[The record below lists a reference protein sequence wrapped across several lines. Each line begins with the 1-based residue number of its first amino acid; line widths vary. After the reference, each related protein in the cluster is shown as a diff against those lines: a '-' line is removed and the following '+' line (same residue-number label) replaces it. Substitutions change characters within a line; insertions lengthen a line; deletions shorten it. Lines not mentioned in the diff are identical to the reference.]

1 MAQELKDYNIMDIE
15 AMDDDRLEK
24 SSMGKI
30 FVTRVYIK
38 DEVDAVLAAKDAEIE
53 RLKSMVYTD
62 NSGVIDKLNGY
73 LSDAHKQIKKLKMD
87 LEFLRNTK
95 SSCPDCA
102 KCAQGNAEILDRELD
117 ALKMQLREKDGIIAQ
132 LRARYE

>member
-1 MAQELKDYNIMDIE
+1 MAHELKDYDIMDIE
-15 AMDDDRLEK
+15 AMDDERLEK
-24 SSMGKI
+24 SSTGKI

-38 DEVDAVLAAKDAEIE
+38 DEVDTVLAAKDAEIE
-53 RLKSMVYTD
+53 RLKSVVYTD

-117 ALKMQLREKDGIIAQ
+117 TLKMQLREKDGIIAQ
-132 LRARYE
+132 LKARYE

>member
-1 MAQELKDYNIMDIE
+1 M
-15 AMDDDRLEK
+15 LEK
-24 SSMGKI
+24 FDAATSADLSAGLDH
-30 FVTRVYIK
+30 RYAYDA
-38 DEVDAVLAAKDAEIE
+38 DEVDALLSEKDAAIE
-53 RLKSMVYTD
+53 RLKSVVYTD

-117 ALKMQLREKDGIIAQ
+117 TLKMQLREKDGIIAQ
-132 LRARYE
+132 LKARYE